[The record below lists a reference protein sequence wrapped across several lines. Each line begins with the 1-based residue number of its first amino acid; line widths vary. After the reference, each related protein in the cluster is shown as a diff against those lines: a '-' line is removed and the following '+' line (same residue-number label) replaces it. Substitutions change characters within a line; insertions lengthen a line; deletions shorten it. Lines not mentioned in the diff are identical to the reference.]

1 MPAKSLHSVFSEN
14 EKIKGKIERVRH
26 MRENYTPAM
35 GIVLEFTYNPANKW
49 LLPKGKP
56 PYKKNELPWD
66 NQGQLHHEVRR
77 FYLFTEGDTEAQK
90 NLTPLRRETLY
101 IDMLENLPNEE
112 AQILLG
118 MKEGK
123 LPYKGITKKFIMDC
137 FPGMCE
143 TWE

>member
-1 MPAKSLHSVFSEN
+1 
-14 EKIKGKIERVRH
+14 

-35 GIVLEFTYNPANKW
+35 GIVLEFTYNTANKW

-56 PYKKNELPWD
+56 PYKKNETPWD

-77 FYLFTEGDTEAQK
+77 FYLFTEGETEAQK
-90 NLTPLRRETLY
+90 NLTSLRRETLF
-101 IDMLENLPNEE
+101 IDMLENLPDEE

-123 LPYKGITKKFIMDC
+123 LPYKGITKKFVMDC
-137 FPGMCE
+137 FPGLSQD
-143 TWE
+143 WV